1 MPDALYLALATAIV
15 SVEIALLLEA
25 IAILHYLVNQKKN
38 RRKENDKDRER

>member
-15 SVEIALLLEA
+15 SVDIALFLEA
-25 IAILHYLVNQKKN
+25 IALLDYLIKQKKN

>member
-15 SVEIALLLEA
+15 SVDIALLLEA
-25 IAILHYLVNQKKN
+25 IALLHYLIKQKKN

>member
-15 SVEIALLLEA
+15 SVDIALLLEA
-25 IAILHYLVNQKKN
+25 IAIFHYCIQQKKN